1 MLVSRANELNVGR
14 KTHNKQEV
22 LLHVRRAHVAAV
34 IGALF
39 LVLAV
44 IITGCSSSV
53 EVPNVRRLSLAE
65 AKRTLADRNLKAE
78 VSSELL
84 DDQVPKGYVVEQ
96 KPAAGEIVDADTV
109 VSLAISAGSSGVTIP
124 SVVGKDVDQATSEL
138 NALGLQVRVIKTTS
152 SEPSGTVISQSPG
165 AGATTTPDSK
175 VDLTVAANL
184 GTTEP
189 KPAPAPAPTTSSL
202 VSGLVVIDPGHQA
215 RGNSEPEPIGPGSSE
230 TKPKVASG
238 ATGVS
243 TRKPEYATNLAIALR
258 LRSYLQS
265 KNVKVMMVRTSN
277 DVNIS
282 NAERAQFANKARADL
297 FVRIHCDSSDNQNV
311 NGIRTWYPPNGGWT
325 TAISAKSALAATIVQ
340 QRAANTSHLK
350 NLGTSVHTNQTGFN
364 WSKVPVILVEC
375 GFLSNPSDD
384 RLLNSSSSQQAIAK
398 GIGQGIVEY
407 LRRAK

>member
-1 MLVSRANELNVGR
+1 M
-14 KTHNKQEV
+14 
-22 LLHVRRAHVAAV
+22 RRAHVAAA
-34 IGALF
+34 IG
-39 LVLAV
+39 VLLLLAAV
-44 IITGCSSSV
+44 VVAGCSSSV

-65 AKRTLADRNLKAE
+65 AKQALAERNLKVE

-109 VSLAISAGSSGVTIP
+109 VSLAISAGSSGVTVP
-124 SVVGKDVDQATSEL
+124 SVVGKDVEQATSEL
-138 NALGLQVRVIKTTS
+138 NSLGLQVRVLKTTS

-165 AGATTTPDSK
+165 AGATATPDSK

-189 KPAPAPAPTTSSL
+189 TATPTPAPSTSSL

-215 RGNSEPEPIGPGSSE
+215 RGNNEPEPIGPGSSE

-238 ATGVS
+238 ATGVA
-243 TRKPEYATNLAIALR
+243 TRRPEYATNLEISLK

-265 KNVKVMMVRTSN
+265 RNVKVMMVRTSN

-282 NAERAQFANKARADL
+282 NSERAQFANRARADL
-297 FVRIHCDSSDNQNV
+297 FVRIHCDSSENPGV
-311 NGIRTWYPPNGGWT
+311 NGIRTFYPPNGGWT
-325 TAISAKSALAATIVQ
+325 TAISAKSELAATIVQ
-340 QRAANTSHLK
+340 QRAATSSHLK
-350 NLGTSVHTNQTGFN
+350 NLGTNVHTNQTGFN

-384 RLLNSSSSQQAIAK
+384 RLLNSPSSQQAIAK
-398 GIGQGIVEY
+398 GIG
-407 LRRAK
+407 